1 LEIKRVPSKSFSFSI
16 EVISSEALT
25 TEQGQV
31 FYQTVNET
39 IASNEQQIK
48 RTIDSKY
55 NVTLNISVISPP
67 VRADLLTTTIK
78 FTTLYQTLTN
88 ASTSSPGKL
97 LENIL
102 LASIL
107 WFIKIVLH

>member
-1 LEIKRVPSKSFSFSI
+1 MEIKRVPSNSFSFSI

-25 TEQGQV
+25 TEQGQI

-39 IASNEQQIK
+39 ITSNEQQIK

-55 NVTLNISVISPP
+55 NVTINISVISPP
-67 VRADLLTTTIK
+67 VRADLSTTTIK
-78 FTTLYQTLTN
+78 FTTLYQTLTDSL
-88 ASTSSPGKL
+88 ASSSGKL

-107 WFIKIVLH
+107 WFMKIVLH